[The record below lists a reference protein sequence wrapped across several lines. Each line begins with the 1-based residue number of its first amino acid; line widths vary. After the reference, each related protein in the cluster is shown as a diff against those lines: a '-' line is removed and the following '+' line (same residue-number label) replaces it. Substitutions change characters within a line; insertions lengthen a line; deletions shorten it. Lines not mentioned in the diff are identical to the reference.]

1 MNRYDESYS
10 AYFAAPDADYPV
22 GSAIDSTSEDNLD
35 GTPYLAAFFNDVI
48 GFMQAAFFG
57 VFGTDAQ
64 VSNTPETA
72 RKSDVW
78 NAIQKFVGDSD
89 KAVKDALDAD
99 ITSINAK
106 IPSQASAQNQLA
118 DKDFVNSSIATN
130 TAYFIGTFNSVA
142 ELNAY
147 TGTKTNNDY
156 AFVQSTDAA
165 GNTIFKRYKWN
176 GTAWLYEYELNNS
189 SFTSAQW
196 AAVNSGATAA
206 KINQIKQMTG
216 ATASAAGASGFVPAP
231 AAGAQDKFL
240 RGDGTWQSLS
250 IIIAQTAFNA
260 AHPIGEIYTQY
271 PQQYAP
277 ATLYNKNGIQ
287 STWQVVSY
295 SGAFFRA
302 EGGNAAAFIEKT
314 GNLIKQSGQNGSHS
328 HSISGTVSISA
339 HRHGQRI
346 GGFDGNPDVS
356 YIQIATKGVYT
367 GNPLCDGYPAQNTS
381 WVNGRE
387 QVFTDYASPS
397 ATLSASITAQ
407 GGVEARPDNFT
418 IRVWKRTA

>member
-1 MNRYDESYS
+1 MNRYDENYS

-22 GSAIDSTSEDNLD
+22 GSAVDSTSEDNLD

-48 GFMQAAFFG
+48 GFMQATFFG

-78 NAIQKFVGDSD
+78 NAIQKFVEDSD

-106 IPSQASAQNQLA
+106 IPAQASAQNQLA
-118 DKDFVNSSIATN
+118 DKDFVNSSIAMN

-156 AFVQSTDAA
+156 AFVQSTDSS

-196 AAVNSGATAA
+196 AAINSGATAS
-206 KINQIKQMTG
+206 QIARIRVMTG
-216 ATASAAGASGFVPAP
+216 ANSVAPGQEGLVPTP
-231 AAGAQDKFL
+231 PSGAQNKVLKGNGQWEDISSFI
-240 RGDGTWQSLS
+240 TIQ
-250 IIIAQTAFNA
+250 AAFNA
-260 AHPIGEIYTQY
+260 AHPVGSTYVQF
-271 PQQYAP
+271 PQQDAP
-277 ATLYNKNGIQ
+277 AIVFSKNGVQ
-287 STWQVVSY
+287 STWQIISY

-314 GNLIKQSGQNGSHS
+314 GVLSKQKQGTAQNGLKFIGDSE
-328 HSISGTVSISA
+328 SITVKGGD
-339 HRHGQRI
+339 HRHRQYAKDGQ
-346 GGFDGNPDVS
+346 GGTSGFRRTDGNTVASD
-356 YIQIATKGVYT
+356 QFT
-367 GNPLCDGYPAQNTS
+367 GYSGSLTLTGD
-381 WVNGRE
+381 
-387 QVFTDYASPS
+387 FTPHGSLTGD
-397 ATLSASITAQ
+397 TET
-407 GGVEARPDNFT
+407 RPENFT

>member
-48 GFMQAAFFG
+48 GFMQATFFG

-89 KAVKDALDAD
+89 IVVKDALDAD
-99 ITSINAK
+99 IADINAK
-106 IPSQASAQNQLA
+106 IPAQASAQNQLA
-118 DKDFVNSSIATN
+118 DKDFVDSSIATN

-156 AFVQSTDAA
+156 AFVQSMDAA

-189 SFTSAQW
+189 SFTANQW
-196 AAVNSGATAA
+196 AAINSGATAS
-206 KINQIKQMTG
+206 QIARIRVMTG
-216 ATASAAGASGFVPAP
+216 ANSVAPGQEGLVPTP
-231 AAGAQDKFL
+231 PSGAQNKVLKGNGQWEDISSFI
-240 RGDGTWQSLS
+240 TIQ
-250 IIIAQTAFNA
+250 AAFNA
-260 AHPIGEIYTQY
+260 AHPVGSTYVQY
-271 PQQYAP
+271 PQQDAP
-277 ATLYNKNGIQ
+277 ATLYNKDGIQ

-314 GNLIKQSGQNGSHS
+314 GNLIKQFESVPNVKGYIGDLDRWRNKLQDAEAMEAIGASGKTNPFFHDDF
-328 HSISGTVSISA
+328 VLYKDA
-339 HRHGQRI
+339 K
-346 GGFDGNPDVS
+346 DGN
-356 YIQIATKGVYT
+356 T
-367 GNPLCDGYPAQNTS
+367 GNIQTVALDLSRYNRAYGRREEVAPAN
-381 WVNGRE
+381 
-387 QVFTDYASPS
+387 Y
-397 ATLSASITAQ
+397 
-407 GGVEARPDNFT
+407 T
-418 IRVWKRTA
+418 IRVWKRIS

>member
-1 MNRYDESYS
+1 MNRYDENYS

-22 GSAIDSTSEDNLD
+22 GSAVDSTSEDNLD

-48 GFMQAAFFG
+48 GFMQATFFG

-89 KAVKDALDAD
+89 IVVKDALDAD
-99 ITSINAK
+99 IADINAK
-106 IPSQASAQNQLA
+106 IPAQASAQNQLA

-156 AFVQSTDAA
+156 SFVQSTDAA

-206 KINQIKQMTG
+206 KISQIKQMTG
-216 ATASAAGASGFVPAP
+216 ATASTAGAGGFVPAP

-250 IIIAQTAFNA
+250 IIIAQAAFNA
-260 AHPIGEIYTQY
+260 AHPIGETYTQY
-271 PQQYAP
+271 PQQDEP
-277 ATLYNKNGIQ
+277 ATLYNKNGVQ
-287 STWQVVSY
+287 STWQIISY

-302 EGGNAAAFIEKT
+302 EGGNAAAFIKKT
-314 GNLIKQSGQNGSHS
+314 GVLSKQKQGTAQNGLKF
-328 HSISGTVSISA
+328 IGDREKITVKGGD
-339 HRHGQRI
+339 HRHRQYAKDGQ
-346 GGFDGNPDVS
+346 GGTSGLRRTDGNAVASD
-356 YIQIATKGVYT
+356 Q
-367 GNPLCDGYPAQNTS
+367 
-381 WVNGRE
+381 
-387 QVFTDYASPS
+387 FTDYSGS
-397 ATLSASITAQ
+397 LTLTGNFTPHGSLT
-407 GGVEARPDNFT
+407 GDTETRPENFT

>member
-48 GFMQAAFFG
+48 GFMQATFFG

-89 KAVKDALDAD
+89 KAVKDALDSDIAD
-99 ITSINAK
+99 INAK
-106 IPSQASAQNQLA
+106 IPAQASAQNQLA

-189 SFTSAQW
+189 SFTSEQW
-196 AAVNSGATAA
+196 AAINSGATAA
-206 KINQIKQMTG
+206 KISQIKQMTG

-240 RGDGTWQSLS
+240 RGDGTWQELRV
-250 IIIAQTAFNA
+250 IIAQMAFDA
-260 AHPIGEIYTQY
+260 AHPVDDTYTQY
-271 PQQYAP
+271 PQQVDP
-277 ATLYNKNGIQ
+277 MTLYNKNGVQ
-287 STWQVVSY
+287 STWRTISY

-302 EGGNAAAFIEKT
+302 EGGNAAEFIKKT
-314 GNLIKQSGQNGSHS
+314 GKLIAQPEGLPNITGGPWSSEYGIDSFGAVYNNGVTRGETGGASGKGDAMYFDAAKSSLIYGRSSHVTP
-328 HSISGTVSISA
+328 INYTY
-339 HRHGQRI
+339 RI
-346 GGFDGNPDVS
+346 
-356 YIQIATKGVYT
+356 
-367 GNPLCDGYPAQNTS
+367 
-381 WVNGRE
+381 
-387 QVFTDYASPS
+387 
-397 ATLSASITAQ
+397 
-407 GGVEARPDNFT
+407 
-418 IRVWKRTA
+418 WKRID